1 MTKQTAKH
9 HGWGEGWGCHLPS
22 FLQDRCRD
30 GDLGL
35 VQAMG
40 NSQERKFRDQF
51 PKLAESI
58 PGASEGLQY
67 LSVVIRDQPVRHK
80 VQADPT
86 TTREGTEKSQ
96 GLGHQQTWVWNTSSA
111 THQLG

>member
-1 MTKQTAKH
+1 M
-9 HGWGEGWGCHLPS
+9 PS

-30 GDLGL
+30 GGDLGL

-67 LSVVIRDQPVRHK
+67 LSVVIRDQPVPHK

-86 TTREGTEKSQ
+86 TTREGTEKEPGFGAPADL
-96 GLGHQQTWVWNTSSA
+96 GLEYQFCHPPTWVTDI
-111 THQLG
+111 THQSLGFPLYKQ

>member
-1 MTKQTAKH
+1 M
-9 HGWGEGWGCHLPS
+9 PS

-51 PKLAESI
+51 PKLAEI
-58 PGASEGLQY
+58 F
-67 LSVVIRDQPVRHK
+67 
-80 VQADPT
+80 
-86 TTREGTEKSQ
+86 
-96 GLGHQQTWVWNTSSA
+96 LGHVKGFNI
-111 THQLG
+111 